1 MPTEADPIVD
11 NWYAHLD
18 KGQRFLVVAV
28 DDINGLVE
36 IQHFDGNIEELDFE
50 QWYLLDVETSEA
62 PENWIGALDIAEADD
77 LGTEITDTSAA
88 DWSAPLT
95 EVKQPGNDELSE
107 DEDDE
112 WGEGLPEEELRSDID
127 EA

>member
-36 IQHFDGNIEELDFE
+36 IQHFDGNIEEVDLE
-50 QWYLLDVETSEA
+50 QWYLLDVETTEA
-62 PENWIGALDIAEADD
+62 PENWIGALDIAESDD

-88 DWSAPLT
+88 DWSEPLT
-95 EVKQPGNDELSE
+95 EVKPPDGEALSD

-112 WGEGLPEEELRSDID
+112 WGEGFPTEELRSNID
-127 EA
+127 EV